1 MDALDRAWENTLE
14 VLPKIALFLLI
25 LIVGWIIAKAVARIL
40 ETLLEKVGF
49 DGWVERGGIKRA
61 LARSEFDA
69 SDLLAKIVFYGLF
82 LVVLQLA
89 FGVFGDNPV
98 SDLIDG
104 LVAYLP
110 NVFVAILIIVI
121 AAYIAA
127 AVRDVTRSSLG
138 ALSYGEAL
146 STLAYVAVLLVGIFA
161 ALDQLEIAPTIV
173 NGLFYAMLAIVAGSL
188 IIAIGGGGIQPMRS
202 RWETWLS
209 KAEEEAPRIAA
220 ARGSATGEV
229 RTGAAQA
236 QHGPGNLPP
245 ATPGS
250 SDASNDQF

>member
-1 MDALDRAWENTLE
+1 MDALERAWENTLE
-14 VLPKIALFLLI
+14 VLPKVALFLLI
-25 LIVGWIIAKAVARIL
+25 LIVGWIIAKAVARVL

-61 LARSEFDA
+61 LAKSEYDA

-82 LVVLQLA
+82 LIVLQLA

-127 AVRDVTRSSLG
+127 AVRDITRSSLG
-138 ALSYGEAL
+138 ALSYGETLA
-146 STLAYVAVLLVGIFA
+146 TLAYVAILVVGIFA
-161 ALDQLEIAPTIV
+161 ALDQLEIAPAIV
-173 NGLFYAMLAIVAGSL
+173 NGLFYAILAIVAGSL

-202 RWETWLS
+202 RWEAWLS

-220 ARGSATGEV
+220 ARDSAPEGV

-236 QHGPGNLPP
+236 RHAPGNAPSDS
-245 ATPGS
+245 PGS
-250 SDASNDQF
+250 SDPSDDPV

>member
-1 MDALDRAWENTLE
+1 MDALERAWENTLE
-14 VLPKIALFLLI
+14 VLPKVALFLLI

-61 LARSEFDA
+61 MAKSEFDA

-82 LVVLQLA
+82 LIVLQLA

-127 AVRDVTRSSLG
+127 AVRDITRSSLG
-138 ALSYGEAL
+138 ALSYGDTLA
-146 STLAYVAVLLVGIFA
+146 TLAYVAILVVGIFA
-161 ALDQLEIAPTIV
+161 ALDQLEIAPAIV
-173 NGLFYAMLAIVAGSL
+173 NGLFYALLAIVAGSL

-202 RWETWLS
+202 RWEAWLS
-209 KAEEEAPRIAA
+209 KAEAEAPRIAA
-220 ARGSATGEV
+220 ARDSAPDAV

-236 QHGPGNLPP
+236 RHTPGNVPP
-245 ATPGS
+245 ESPGAADPS
-250 SDASNDQF
+250 RDQV

>member
-1 MDALDRAWENTLE
+1 MEALENAWDSFVEA
-14 VLPKIALFLLI
+14 LPEIGLFLLI
-25 LIVGWIIAKAVARIL
+25 LIVGWIVAKAVSRIL
-40 ETLLEKVGF
+40 ETLLEKIGF
-49 DGWVERGGIKRA
+49 DRWVERGGIKRA
-61 LARSEFDA
+61 LAKSEYDA

-89 FGVFGDNPV
+89 FGVFGNNPV

-121 AAYIAA
+121 ASAVAA
-127 AVRDVTRSSLG
+127 AVRDITRSTLG
-138 ALSYGEAL
+138 AMSYGDMLA
-146 STLAYVAVLLVGIFA
+146 SLAYFAILLIGIFA

-173 NGLFYAMLAIVAGSL
+173 DGLFYALLAIVAGSL

-209 KAEEEAPRIAA
+209 KAEEEAPKIMA
-220 ARGSATGEV
+220 EV
-229 RTGAAQA
+229 SSDSSSPSTASTPTA
-236 QHGPGNLPP
+236 PSMPPP
-245 ATPGS
+245 AEPGS
-250 SDASNDQF
+250 SY

>member
-1 MDALDRAWENTLE
+1 MEALENAWDSFVEA
-14 VLPKIALFLLI
+14 LPEIGLFLLI
-25 LIVGWIIAKAVARIL
+25 LIVGWIVAKAVSRIL
-40 ETLLEKVGF
+40 ETLLEKIGF
-49 DGWVERGGIKRA
+49 DRWVERGGIKRA
-61 LARSEFDA
+61 LAKSEYDA

-89 FGVFGDNPV
+89 FGVFGNNPV

-121 AAYIAA
+121 ASAVAA
-127 AVRDVTRSSLG
+127 AVRDITRSTLG
-138 ALSYGEAL
+138 AMSYGDMLA
-146 STLAYVAVLLVGIFA
+146 SLAYFAILLIGIFA

-173 NGLFYAMLAIVAGSL
+173 DGLFYALLAIVAGSL

-209 KAEEEAPRIAA
+209 KAEEEAPKIMA
-220 ARGSATGEV
+220 EV
-229 RTGAAQA
+229 SSDSSSPLTAST
-236 QHGPGNLPP
+236 PTSPSMPPP
-245 ATPGS
+245 AEPGS
-250 SDASNDQF
+250 SY

>member
-1 MDALDRAWENTLE
+1 MDALERAWENTLE
-14 VLPKIALFLLI
+14 VLPKVALFLLI
-25 LIVGWIIAKAVARIL
+25 LIVGWIVAKVVARML
-40 ETLLEKVGF
+40 EAVLEKVGF
-49 DGWVERGGIKRA
+49 DSWVERGGIKRA
-61 LARSEFDA
+61 LSRSEYDA

-127 AVRDVTRSSLG
+127 AVRDITRSSLG
-138 ALSYGEAL
+138 ALSYGESLA
-146 STLAYVAVLLVGIFA
+146 TLAYFAVLLVGIFA

-173 NGLFYAMLAIVAGSL
+173 NGLFYALLAIVAGSL
-188 IIAIGGGGIQPMRS
+188 IIAIGGGGIQPMRA
-202 RWETWLS
+202 RWETWLAR
-209 KAEEEAPRIAA
+209 AEEEAPRIAA
-220 ARGSATGEV
+220 ARTGSGEV
-229 RTGAAQA
+229 RTGAGQVR
-236 QHGPGNLPP
+236 HTPGNVPETDP
-245 ATPGS
+245 DMPDT
-250 SDASNDQF
+250 SDHQS

>member
-1 MDALDRAWENTLE
+1 MEALENAWDSFVEA
-14 VLPKIALFLLI
+14 LPEIGLFLLI
-25 LIVGWIIAKAVARIL
+25 LIVGWIVAKAVSRIL
-40 ETLLEKVGF
+40 ETLLEKIGF
-49 DGWVERGGIKRA
+49 DRWVERGGIKRA
-61 LARSEFDA
+61 LAKSEYDA

-89 FGVFGDNPV
+89 FGVFGNNPV

-121 AAYIAA
+121 ASAVAA
-127 AVRDVTRSSLG
+127 AVRDITRSTLG
-138 ALSYGEAL
+138 AMSYGDMLA
-146 STLAYVAVLLVGIFA
+146 SLAYFAILLIGIFA

-173 NGLFYAMLAIVAGSL
+173 DGLFYALLAIVAGSL

-209 KAEEEAPRIAA
+209 KAEEEAPKIMAEVSSDSSSPSTA
-220 ARGSATGEV
+220 STPTAPSIPPPAEPGSAY
-229 RTGAAQA
+229 
-236 QHGPGNLPP
+236 
-245 ATPGS
+245 
-250 SDASNDQF
+250 